1 MWFECGL
8 HFSCFRRLSSP
19 SSVAWSFGFYFY
31 FPPPAH
37 LFHLLSVFSAAIPQ
51 RRLRATSAS
60 RLPPSSL
67 FLLPSLLP
75 SRSSLLPFIP
85 FSTKSGFAALGKSSY
100 AFHAFFFSKEDRFR
114 VVVDIAWIHL
124 SMCIGVCCGCF
135 PVFQRC
141 WLLGRVSGI

>member
-1 MWFECGL
+1 MWFERGL
-8 HFSCFRRLSSP
+8 YFSCFRRLSSP

-31 FPPPAH
+31 FPPLAR
-37 LFHLLSVFSAAIPQ
+37 LFHLLSVFSAPIPQ

-60 RLPPSSL
+60 LFLPSSL

-75 SRSSLLPFIP
+75 SRSSLLPFVP
-85 FSTKSGFAALGKSSY
+85 FLTKSGFAALGKSSY
-100 AFHAFFFSKEDRFR
+100 AFLVFFFSEEDCFR

-135 PVFQRC
+135 PVFRRC
-141 WLLGRVSGI
+141 WLFGRVLGI